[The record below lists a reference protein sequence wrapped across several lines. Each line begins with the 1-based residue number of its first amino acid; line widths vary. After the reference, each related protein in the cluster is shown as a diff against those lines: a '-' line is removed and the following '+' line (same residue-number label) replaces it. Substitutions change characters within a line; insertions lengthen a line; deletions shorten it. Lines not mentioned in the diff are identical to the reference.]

1 MKDFRLAVRQLAR
14 YPSFSAIVIATLAL
28 GIGACTLIFSVVNGV
43 LLTPLPYPEPDRI
56 VRLRQVG
63 ETGFVAENISE
74 PNFRDLQEQTRS
86 FSALAR
92 YSAGVQPVSGGSEP
106 TRVATA
112 DVSAGFFDVVG
123 IEPAVGRAFSP
134 DEHRL
139 GAAPAAIISHAYW
152 QRYFGGD
159 PAFGARTLKIA
170 DQTYAIVGVMP
181 PGFDYPEDTE
191 IWIPAELRQQA
202 GSRTAHDWRAVG
214 RLAAGVS
221 REQAQAD
228 ASAVARRVKAEY
240 GDRTWMSDAVV
251 TPLHDALVSSA
262 RPALLVLLASVALLF
277 IVATANAANLVLARA
292 IGRDQEFGIRSALG
306 AGRRQLARQ
315 FFAETL
321 LNSGVAG
328 VLGIVFAAWGIKAVV
343 RLAADR
349 LPRADLVGIDWTVL
363 GFAVGLSVAT
373 AAGLSLLAAWR
384 ASSGGVALR
393 YNQRM
398 TGGAPRSPLIEGLVV
413 AQVALALLLVVGA
426 ALLGR
431 SFVALTS
438 VDLGFRTEGFVFMD
452 VSAPVPDDRREL
464 EPLMPFYDEL
474 IERLRAVPGVDAV
487 AGVSIA
493 PGSSGGW
500 NGAAFSQTHP
510 DEIRSFEDLTA
521 VAADPA
527 RFSRLTEYRLA
538 SEDYF
543 AAVGIRLLRGR
554 AFERGDGPD
563 AERVGVV
570 SESLAERLW
579 PGQDPLGK
587 LVQFGGMDGDLRPST
602 VVGIVAD
609 VRGTYGLEQEPRPT
623 FYAPYRQRP
632 WSLLTFEIVI
642 RTADAARIIP
652 AARDIVQ
659 RMDAEM
665 VPQFSTSEQAY
676 AAQLAPRRLNLVLIG
691 VFGGTALLLAL
702 AGIYGSMAF
711 QVARRTHEI
720 GVRMALGAKPA
731 RVVSMVVR
739 RSLLLA
745 GLGVAAGLAIALGAS
760 RLVSSLL
767 YGIAPHDPISYAAAV
782 AVLLLAAVAAGLV
795 PALRAARVDPVT
807 ALRSE

>member
-1 MKDFRLAVRQLAR
+1 MRDFRLAARQLLR
-14 YPSFSAIVIATLAL
+14 YPSFSAVVIATLAL

-43 LLTPLPYPEPDRI
+43 LLTPLPFPEPERI
-56 VRLRQVG
+56 VRVRQVG
-63 ETGFVAENISE
+63 DTGFVTDNISE
-74 PNFRDLQEQTRS
+74 PNFRDLHEQTRS
-86 FSALAR
+86 FSVLAR
-92 YSAGVQPVSGGSEP
+92 YSAGVQPVAGGSEP

-112 DVSAGFFDVVG
+112 DISAGFFAVVG
-123 IEPAVGRAFSP
+123 VQPAVGRAFSP

-139 GAAPAAIISHAYW
+139 GAAPAAIVSHAYW

-159 PAFGARTLKIA
+159 PAFGARTLRIA
-170 DQTYAIVGVMP
+170 EQAYSIVGVMP
-181 PGFDYPEDTE
+181 PGFDYPESAD
-191 IWIPAELRQQA
+191 IWIPAELRRLV

-228 ASAVARRVKAEY
+228 VSAVARRVKAEY
-240 GDRTWMSDAVV
+240 GAETWMSDAAV
-251 TPLHDALVSSA
+251 TPLHDVLVSSA

-277 IVATANAANLVLARA
+277 VVAIANAANLLLARA
-292 IGRDQEFGIRSALG
+292 IGRDQEFGVRSALG

-321 LNSGVAG
+321 LLCSVAG
-328 VLGIVFAAWGIKAVV
+328 VLGVALAAWGLEAVV

-349 LPRADLVGIDWTVL
+349 LPRADLIGIDWTVV

-373 AAGLSLLAAWR
+373 AVGLSLLAAWR
-384 ASSGGVALR
+384 ASSGGVTLR

-398 TGGAPRSPLIEGLVV
+398 TGGARRSPLIEGLVV

-438 VDLGFRTEGFVFMD
+438 VDPGFRTEGFVFMD
-452 VSAPVPDDRREL
+452 VSAPWTDDRREL
-464 EPLMPFYDEL
+464 EPLVPFYDEL
-474 IERLRAVPGVDAV
+474 IERLRALPGVDAV
-487 AGVSIA
+487 ASVSIA

-500 NGAAFSQTHP
+500 NGTAVSQSSP
-510 DEIRSFEDLTA
+510 DEIRSFDDLGA

-527 RFSRLTEYRLA
+527 RTARLTEYRLA

-543 AAVGIRLLRGR
+543 ATVGIPLLRGR
-554 AFERGDGPD
+554 AFDRSDGPD
-563 AERVGVV
+563 AARVAVV
-570 SESLAERLW
+570 SRALAERLW

-587 LVQFGGMDGDLRPST
+587 LVQFGGMDGDLKPST

-609 VRGTYGLEQEPRPT
+609 VRGTYGLEQEPRPA

-632 WSLLTFEIVI
+632 WSLTTFEIVI
-642 RTADAARIIP
+642 RTADAAGIV
-652 AARDIVQ
+652 AVARDIVQ
-659 RMDAEM
+659 GMDPEM

-720 GVRMALGAKPA
+720 GVRMALGAKRT

-745 GLGVAAGLAIALGAS
+745 GLGVAAGLAIALAAS
-760 RLVSSLL
+760 RLVGSLL
-767 YGIAPHDPISYAAAV
+767 YGIAPHDPVSYAVGA
-782 AVLLLAAVAAGLV
+782 AVLLLAAVAAGLL
-795 PALRAARVDPVT
+795 PAMRAARVDPVT

>member
-1 MKDFRLAVRQLAR
+1 MKDFRLALRQLAR
-14 YPSFSAIVIATLAL
+14 YPSFSAIVIVTLAL
-28 GIGACTLIFSVVNGV
+28 GLGACTLIFSVVNGV

-56 VRLRQVG
+56 IRLRQVG
-63 ETGFVAENISE
+63 ETGFIADNISE

-106 TRVATA
+106 TRAATA

-123 IEPAVGRAFSP
+123 IEPAVGRAFSR

-139 GAAPAAIISHAYW
+139 GGAPAAIISHAYW

-159 PAFGARTLKIA
+159 PAFATRTLKIA
-170 DQTYAIVGVMP
+170 DQTFAIAGVMP
-181 PGFDYPEDTE
+181 PGFDYPEGTE
-191 IWIPAELRQQA
+191 IWIPAELRQRA

-228 ASAVARRVKAEY
+228 ASAVARRVKSEY
-240 GDRTWMSDAVV
+240 GEDTWMSDAAV
-251 TPLHDALVSSA
+251 TPLHDALVSST
-262 RPALLVLLASVALLF
+262 RPALLVLLASVTLLF

-292 IGRDQEFGIRSALG
+292 IGRDQEFRIRSALG

-321 LNSGVAG
+321 LLSGVAG
-328 VLGIVFAAWGIKAVV
+328 VLGIVLSAWGLKAVV
-343 RLAADR
+343 LFAADR

-373 AAGLSLLAAWR
+373 ATGLSLLAAWR
-384 ASSGGVALR
+384 AGGVTLR
-393 YNQRM
+393 YNQRT

-438 VDLGFRTEGFVFMD
+438 VDPGFRTEGLVFMD
-452 VSAPVPDDRREL
+452 VSAPWPDDRTEL
-464 EPLMPFYDEL
+464 EPLVPFYDEL
-474 IERLRAVPGVDAV
+474 IERLRALPGVDAV
-487 AGVSIA
+487 ASISIA
-493 PGSSGGW
+493 PGSRGGW
-500 NGAAFSQTHP
+500 DGTAVSQTSP
-510 DEIRSFEDLTA
+510 DEIRTFEDLEA
-521 VAADPA
+521 VGADPA
-527 RFSRLTEYRLA
+527 RIARLTEYRLA

-543 AAVGIRLLRGR
+543 AAVGIPLLRGR
-554 AFERGDGPD
+554 AFERSDGPN
-563 AERVGVV
+563 AERVAVV

-587 LVQFGGMDGDLRPST
+587 LIQFGGMDGDLRPST

-632 WSLLTFEIVI
+632 WSLTIFQIIL
-642 RTADAARIIP
+642 RTADAARIVP

-659 RMDAEM
+659 RMDPEI

-676 AAQLAPRRLNLVLIG
+676 AGQLAPRRLNLVLIG
-691 VFGGTALLLAL
+691 VFGSTALFLAL
-702 AGIYGSMAF
+702 AGTYGSMAF

-720 GVRMALGAKPA
+720 GVRMALGARRA
-731 RVVSMVVR
+731 RVISMVVR
-739 RSLLLA
+739 RSLFLA
-745 GLGVAAGLAIALGAS
+745 GLGVGAGLAMALAAS
-760 RLVSSLL
+760 RLASSLL
-767 YGIAPHDPISYAAAV
+767 YGIAPHDAISYAAAA
-782 AVLLLAAVAAGLV
+782 AVLLLATFAAGLL
-795 PALRAARVDPVT
+795 PALRAARIDPVT

>member
-1 MKDFRLAVRQLAR
+1 MKEFRLAVRQLLR
-14 YPSFSAIVIATLAL
+14 YPSFSAVVIATLAL
-28 GIGACTLIFSVVNGV
+28 GLGACTLIFSVVNGV

-56 VRLRQVG
+56 VRVRQIG
-63 ETGFVAENISE
+63 ETGLVSENISE
-74 PNFRDLQEQTRS
+74 PNFRDLKEQTRS
-86 FSALAR
+86 FAVLAR

-106 TRVATA
+106 TRVQTA
-112 DVSAGFFDVVG
+112 DVSAGFLDVVG
-123 IEPAVGRAFSP
+123 IQPVAGRAFSP
-134 DEHRL
+134 DDHRA
-139 GAAPAAIISHAYW
+139 GAAPAAIISYAYW

-159 PAFGARTLKIA
+159 PAFGGRTLKIA
-170 DQTYAIVGVMP
+170 DETYSIVGVMP
-181 PGFDYPEDTE
+181 QGFDYPEGTE
-191 IWIPAELRQQA
+191 IWIPAELRGYV
-202 GSRTAHDWRAVG
+202 GSRTAHDFRAAG
-214 RLAAGVS
+214 RLAPGVS
-221 REQAQAD
+221 LAQAQAD
-228 ASAVARRVKAEY
+228 TSAVARRVKAEH
-240 GDRTWMSDAVV
+240 GGGTWMSDAAV
-251 TPLHDALVSSA
+251 TPLHDAMVSSA

-277 IVATANAANLVLARA
+277 VVAAANAANLVLARA

-306 AGRRQLARQ
+306 AGWRQLARQ

-321 LNSGVAG
+321 LLSGVAG
-328 VLGIVFAAWGIKAVV
+328 LLGILFAAWGVNAVV

-349 LPRADLVGIDWTVL
+349 LPRADSIGIDWTVL
-363 GFAVGLSVAT
+363 GFALALSVAT
-373 AAGLSLLAAWR
+373 AGGLSVLAAWR

-393 YNQRM
+393 YNQR
-398 TGGAPRSPLIEGLVV
+398 TGGARRSPLIEGLVV
-413 AQVALALLLVVGA
+413 AQVGLALLLVVGA

-431 SFVALTS
+431 SFVVLTS
-438 VDLGFRTEGFVFMD
+438 LDPGFRTEGLVFMD
-452 VSAPVPDDRREL
+452 VSAPWPGDRREL
-464 EPLMPFYDEL
+464 EPLVPFYDEL
-474 IERLRAVPGVDAV
+474 IERLRALPGVDAV
-487 AGVSIA
+487 AGVSIP
-493 PGSSGGW
+493 PGAGGGW
-500 NGAAFSQTHP
+500 NGSAFSQTHP
-510 DEIRSFEDLTA
+510 DEIRSFEDLGA
-521 VAADPA
+521 VAADPT
-527 RFSRLTEYRLA
+527 RVSRLTEYRVA
-538 SEDYF
+538 SDDYF

-554 AFERGDGPD
+554 TFERTDGPD

-570 SESLAERLW
+570 SQSLAERLW

-602 VVGIVAD
+602 VVGVVAD
-609 VRGTYGLEQEPRPT
+609 VRGTFGLEQEPRPT

-632 WSLLTFEIVI
+632 WSLVMFEIVI

-652 AARDIVQ
+652 AARDMVQ
-659 RMDAEM
+659 RMDPEM
-665 VPQFSTSEQAY
+665 APQFSTSEQTY
-676 AAQLAPRRLNLVLIG
+676 SAQLAPRRLNLVLIG

-745 GLGVAAGLAIALGAS
+745 GLGVAAGLAIALAAS

-767 YGIAPHDPISYAAAV
+767 YGIAPHDPISYAAGA
-782 AVLLLAAVAAGLV
+782 ALLLLAAVAAGLL